1 MAKIGPIKL
10 KIESKGE
17 EATLDVTYN
26 VVFDAK
32 DKKAK
37 QLYREE
43 CRIIGDDTGTH
54 DGPAAGGDDT
64 LGFLS
69 PLFNKEITS
78 DKDGTVER
86 HFTKTIRRR
95 DLDEDRGEVPNPDEI
110 RALVTLTATAPATG
124 APVRRESPMVK
135 LKIV

>member
-1 MAKIGPIKL
+1 MAKIGAIKL
-10 KIESKGE
+10 KIGISGE
-17 EATLDVTYN
+17 EATIDVTYN
-26 VVFDAK
+26 VTFDAK

-43 CRIIGDDTGTH
+43 CRLIGDDTNTG

-64 LGFLS
+64 LDFIT

-78 DKDGTVER
+78 DADGTIER

-95 DLDEDRGEVPNPDEI
+95 DLDEDTGNIPNPDEI
-110 RALVTLTATAPATG
+110 RALVTITATTPTPG
-124 APVRRESPMVK
+124 AAVHRESPMVK
-135 LKIV
+135 LKIG

>member
-1 MAKIGPIKL
+1 MAKIGAIKL
-10 KIESKGE
+10 KIDTKGE

-26 VVFDAK
+26 VTFNAT

-43 CRIIGDDTGTH
+43 CRIMGDDTNTG

-64 LGFLS
+64 LGFVS
-69 PLFNKEITS
+69 PLFNKEIS
-78 DKDGTVER
+78 ADADGTVER

-95 DLDEDRGEVPNPDEI
+95 DLDEDRGDIPNPDEI
-110 RALVTLTATAPATG
+110 RALGTLTATTPNAG
-124 APVRRESPMVK
+124 APIHRESPMVK